1 MAEISFRKY
10 LFKKSIR
17 DFIFRLIIVTV
28 ILAAITLTG
37 CVNIPSHQQ
46 RLVSKSNMQFSGS
59 AVFSYQDRLVTQF
72 ESGSASFTGGQ
83 SGDCGS
89 CVAGGGQ

>member
-1 MAEISFRKY
+1 MAETSVHKGQSKKGIRKFMFP
-10 LFKKSIR
+10 LF
-17 DFIFRLIIVTV
+17 
-28 ILAAITLTG
+28 ILAVLLSAITLTG
-37 CVNIPSHQQ
+37 CVTVPAQQQ